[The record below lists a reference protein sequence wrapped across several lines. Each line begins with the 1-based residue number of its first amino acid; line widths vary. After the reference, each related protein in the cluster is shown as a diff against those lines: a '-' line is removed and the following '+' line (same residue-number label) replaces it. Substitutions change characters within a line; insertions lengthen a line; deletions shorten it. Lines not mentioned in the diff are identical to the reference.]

1 MKGYRL
7 GATGIIVTFF
17 TIITATVLLPM
28 VLFNPKPSG
37 HGNAYKQTPEAT
49 VADPERGRR
58 IYVRE
63 GCVYCH
69 TQFTRLQDRGYGP
82 LVKAGDYVSET
93 PHQLGTARTGPDL
106 TNEGG
111 KFPSEWQKAHLV
123 EPRAVKPGSIMPSF
137 SYLSDNDMNDLV
149 AYIQTLGNNRQVK
162 HYVEAPA
169 EYEQFLARKKVDT
182 ESDAAANAGRGI
194 YTQNCAACHGL
205 DGRGNG
211 PNSIALEKKPANFTR
226 DFFKQYP
233 DEFWFYRV
241 REGVPGTRM
250 PRFGMVLSEE
260 QMWYLVAYLKTLPK
274 DHELTINSIDQV
286 NKIQPTRLPR
296 LSNQVYEPAT
306 GGGHGGGEEHAGGA
320 GEHHSPPPEE
330 QTSAID
336 SQNSVFKPPVETNT
350 TTGADSHGTTGGA
363 TGTGTTTGADHA
375 APAGTTTGGGG
386 H

>member
-17 TIITATVLLPM
+17 AIITATVLLPM

-37 HGNAYKQTPEAT
+37 HGNAYKDTPEAT
-49 VADPERGRR
+49 VADPGRGRQ

-82 LVKAGDYVSET
+82 LVKAGDYVYET

-123 EPRAVKPGSIMPSF
+123 QPRSVKPGSIMPSF

-149 AYIQTLGNNRQVK
+149 AYIQTLGNNRPVK
-162 HYVEAPA
+162 HYVEAPE
-169 EYEQFLARKKVDT
+169 EYQAYLARKKVDT
-182 ESDAAANAGRGI
+182 NSDAAANGGRGI

-211 PNSIALEKKPANFTR
+211 PNSISLEKKPANFTR
-226 DFFKQYP
+226 AFYKQYP
-233 DEFWFYRV
+233 DEMWFYRV

-250 PRFGMVLSEE
+250 PRFGLTLSEE

-274 DHELTINSIDQV
+274 DEEVVVDSVDQV
-286 NKIQPTRLPR
+286 NKITPTHLPR
-296 LSNQVYEPAT
+296 LSGQVYEPAT
-306 GGGHGGGEEHAGGA
+306 GGGGHGGGASGGHEHQTL
-320 GEHHSPPPEE
+320 PPEQQE
-330 QTSAID
+330 PALD
-336 SQNSVFKPPVETNT
+336 AQNSVWKPP
-350 TTGADSHGTTGGA
+350 
-363 TGTGTTTGADHA
+363 
-375 APAGTTTGGGG
+375 APTPKTGGGEHGAASDATSTGTSTGTAPGAGG